1 MVEWSTGMG
10 HVCPREQWGARAA
23 DPQALCQRVHAAVK
37 NAQVALKRPGG
48 QMHQGQ
54 CGHRSTAKHA
64 AVPARRMPP
73 FLWWRPGSNP
83 GCIGQGQFECARVGQ
98 GLPVSGC
105 PAENQRSTPGEPACF
120 AIADAS
126 PARPNPCKGAQQPR
140 MRGLPSDRSSTTR
153 MRCKAAPTARSSG

>member
-1 MVEWSTGMG
+1 MVNG
-10 HVCPREQWGARAA
+10 HGARLNPRAVVRPSGGSA
-23 DPQALCQRVHAAVK
+23 GALPACSRSGQECAGCAETAGKSDAPRSMRPQVH
-37 NAQVALKRPGG
+37 GE
-48 QMHQGQ
+48 
-54 CGHRSTAKHA
+54 HA

-105 PAENQRSTPGEPACF
+105 PAENQRSNPGEPACP

-153 MRCKAAPTARSSG
+153 MRCKTDPTAQSSG